1 MKYQKSFLSLC
12 LLLLCGASL
21 ALAQQP
27 TKIKRPVKNPPQY
40 PNIIDVDNKDAASKP
55 AQTANQDSAA
65 QTAPIAQPD
74 ALVQA
79 VNSLVGEMRSLSL
92 ELRALNLRQQV
103 ELELLRVSRTDLRV
117 DHYERELQPVR
128 TRITALEAE
137 EQNLYQLMTR
147 ESLLAQSSTMATVNR
162 EQTMAQ
168 LRQNYEIRLRAVL
181 AEKERLNKLE
191 GDLNASRSIYQG
203 LTNDAERR
211 MQEAEELLKQ
221 LENSR
226 PPAAKPDSG
235 KTERKP

>member
-1 MKYQKSFLSLC
+1 
-12 LLLLCGASL
+12 
-21 ALAQQP
+21 
-27 TKIKRPVKNPPQY
+27 
-40 PNIIDVDNKDAASKP
+40 
-55 AQTANQDSAA
+55 
-65 QTAPIAQPD
+65 
-74 ALVQA
+74 
-79 VNSLVGEMRSLSL
+79 MRSLSL

-103 ELELLRVSRTDLRV
+103 ELEMLRVSRTDLRV

-226 PPAAKPDSG
+226 TPAAKPDSG